1 MPSVQTLA
9 DIKALKETWQVE
21 CKLAQGRDGSGSLPE
36 DIWETYSAFANTQ
49 GGDIF
54 LGLRE
59 LGPGNYELAGIPNAA
74 KVVKQLLQ
82 GLETPGVVSANILC
96 IDSIGILTI
105 EGKDIIHVHVPRAP
119 VYLRPIYIGS
129 NVLNG
134 SYVRSQSADIRL
146 DPERVRRLQAK
157 VRGELLG
164 KS

>member
-1 MPSVQTLA
+1 MPSLQTLA
-9 DIKALKETWQVE
+9 DISLLKETWLVE
-21 CKLAQGRDGSGSLPE
+21 CKLAQGRDGTGTLPE

-49 GGDIF
+49 GGDIY

-74 KVVKQLLQ
+74 KVVKELTDKLDD
-82 GLETPGVVSANILC
+82 PKIVSANILC
-96 IDSIGILTI
+96 IDDIAILTI
-105 EGKDIIHVHVPRAP
+105 DGKDLIHIHVPKAP
-119 VYLRPIYIGS
+119 IYLRPIHLGTDPLTGS
-129 NVLNG
+129 F
-134 SYVRSQSADIRL
+134 VRSGSADLRL